1 MPNPRDQ
8 MYPSQT
14 SQPLIH
20 VLTHNSSLHFRPF
33 SPSEYQ
39 QNIHDAF
46 YRCQARSE
54 SGVAISRRVR
64 VRAGESKININK
76 ISHISYSIH
85 FRVIMI
91 KVDMKTYKTK

>member
-1 MPNPRDQ
+1 

-54 SGVAISRRVR
+54 SGIAISRRVR
-64 VRAGESKININK
+64 VRAGELEMNMHQMN
-76 ISHISYSIH
+76 HISYTDY
-85 FRVIMI
+85 F
-91 KVDMKTYKTK
+91 